1 MFFYLSEVLFSGLLN
16 LKVILRKTPLLSPFK
31 CCLKL
36 EVNLVFGHQVG
47 HILSRAALFFS
58 FQTVLGIV
66 VPPTIAFKEFKTK
79 KELCQMPVTF
89 EEHELEQTKIEAEET
104 GNEEKRNGNTAL
116 FSKGDSQVH
125 LR

>member
-1 MFFYLSEVLFSGLLN
+1 M
-16 LKVILRKTPLLSPFK
+16 FK

-36 EVNLVFGHQVG
+36 EVSLVLFGQHVG
-47 HILSRAALFFS
+47 HSLSVAFLLS
-58 FQTVLGIV
+58 LQTVLGIL

-89 EEHELEQTKIEAEET
+89 EEHELVQTKRDEEET
-104 GNEEKRNGNTAL
+104 GNEEKCNGNTMAH
-116 FSKGDSQVH
+116 FSKGDSQIH